1 MKRIRI
7 IALLATLTL
16 SLTAAGQSSSTAA
29 RVNRIK
35 ADTGYF
41 FGEGTMSTQQ
51 EAIDLA
57 RNILRTKIEAWR
69 KEQPEPVP
77 DTEELLAGSEQILLM
92 RGTMHRAFVYTK
104 KPGGQTPAAQA
115 PASEPEPTTTAP
127 APQPETPAEPA
138 AEAPAP
144 QPEQP
149 AREPEAATPEP
160 PQPVWS
166 FPYDRLFAC
175 RNISEVIDLCNDAE
189 VKTHIVRGNVTRDSD
204 PNEVGVSLL
213 VVYATSD
220 NSVRTVLAPKN
231 EIGNRINLR
240 TKQPDST
247 RNYPGCQAMWIKIL
261 K

>member
-16 SLTAAGQSSSTAA
+16 SLPAAGQNSSAAA

-57 RNILRTKIEAWR
+57 RNILRTRIEAWR
-69 KEQPEPVP
+69 KEQPEPTP
-77 DTEELLAGSEQILLM
+77 EAEELLAGSEQILLM

-104 KPGGQTPAAQA
+104 KPGGQTLAAQA

-127 APQPETPAEPA
+127 EPQPETPAEPV

-144 QPEQP
+144 QPEQSV
-149 AREPEAATPEP
+149 REHEAATPEP
-160 PQPVWS
+160 QQPARR
-166 FPYDRLFAC
+166 FPCDRLVAC
-175 RNISEVIDLCNDAE
+175 RNIAEVVDLCNDAE
-189 VKTHIVRGNVTRDSD
+189 VKSLIVRGNVTRDSD
-204 PNEVGVSLL
+204 PNEVGGSLL

-220 NSVRTVLAPKN
+220 NSVRAVLAPKN
-231 EIGNRINLR
+231 DIGNRINLR

-247 RNYPGCQAMWIKIL
+247 RNYPGCQAMWIKI
-261 K
+261 KE

>member
-16 SLTAAGQSSSTAA
+16 SLPAAGQSSSATA

-57 RNILRTKIEAWR
+57 RNILRTRIEAWR
-69 KEQPEPVP
+69 KEQPEPTP
-77 DTEELLAGSEQILLM
+77 EAEELLAGCEQILLM

-104 KPGGQTPAAQA
+104 KPGGQTLAAQA

-127 APQPETPAEPA
+127 EPQPETPAEPV

-144 QPEQP
+144 QPEQSV
-149 AREPEAATPEP
+149 REHEAATPEP
-160 PQPVWS
+160 QQPVRR
-166 FPYDRLFAC
+166 FPCDRLVAC
-175 RNISEVIDLCNDAE
+175 RNIAEVVDLCNETE
-189 VKTHIVRGNVTRDSD
+189 VRNHIVRGNVTRNSD
-204 PNEVGVSLL
+204 PNEVGGSLL

-220 NSVRTVLAPKN
+220 NSVRAVLAPKN
-231 EIGNRINLR
+231 DIGNRINLR

-247 RNYPGCQAMWIKIL
+247 RNYPGCQAMWIKI
-261 K
+261 KE

>member
-16 SLTAAGQSSSTAA
+16 SLPAAGQNSSATA

-57 RNILRTKIEAWR
+57 RNILRTRIEAWR
-69 KEQPEPVP
+69 KEQPEPTP
-77 DTEELLAGSEQILLM
+77 EAEELLAGSEQILLM

-104 KPGGQTPAAQA
+104 KPGGQAPSAQA

-127 APQPETPAEPA
+127 EPQPETPAEPV

-144 QPEQP
+144 QPEQSV
-149 AREPEAATPEP
+149 REHETATPEP
-160 PQPVWS
+160 QQPVRR
-166 FPYDRLFAC
+166 FPCDRLVAC
-175 RNISEVIDLCNDAE
+175 RNIAEVVDLCNDAE
-189 VKTHIVRGNVTRDSD
+189 VKSLIVRGNVTRDSD
-204 PNEVGVSLL
+204 PNKVGGSLL

-220 NSVRTVLAPKN
+220 NSVRAILAPKN
-231 EIGNRINLR
+231 DIGNRINLR

-247 RNYPGCQAMWIKIL
+247 RNYPGCQAMWIKI
-261 K
+261 KE